1 MRPDGVGH
9 GGARRYRQREPRA
22 RRCAVR
28 VPPRAVNLPRRR
40 RRVIGEEKGRPGRE
54 RGATRGTIPDG
65 AAVSVPS
72 AAFPRTGS
80 SALRTCGGGTARSTG
95 PPSSAAC
102 ARRGSP
108 SVTAAA
114 VRAGRSRGSAL
125 GPGELW
131 GERGP
136 SAAAGNRALRTCGRG
151 GPDGAV
157 RPWVCSHCSA
167 GNASGGS
174 RQLSSGYFFY

>member
-1 MRPDGVGH
+1 MRKRAARAGS
-9 GGARRYRQREPRA
+9 GGRPAEPSRTA
-22 RRCAVR
+22 RRCR
-28 VPPRAVNLPRRR
+28 CLP
-40 RRVIGEEKGRPGRE
+40 
-54 RGATRGTIPDG
+54 
-65 AAVSVPS
+65 

-131 GERGP
+131 GERSP

-157 RPWVCSHCSA
+157 QPWVCSYCSA
-167 GNASGGS
+167 GNA
-174 RQLSSGYFFY
+174 